1 MRESDVGI
9 FLCRIEAGTV
19 LTDARKVAM
28 TEDLGIRIV
37 LLQGTEKGNESGL
50 LFGSTGVGRIAV
62 GVETS
67 LIADADGVLV
77 VVAGMGADEVFMTRL
92 IHLTVPGDVIVIGGE
107 AEASLVTGDELG
119 DREWTVAA
127 RGATVNNDE
136 INVTHLSN

>member
-50 LFGSTGVGRIAV
+50 LFGSTGVGRIAM

>member
-1 MRESDVGI
+1 
-9 FLCRIEAGTV
+9 
-19 LTDARKVAM
+19 M

-50 LFGSTGVGRIAV
+50 LFLGTGVGRMTV

-77 VVAGMGADEVFMTRL
+77 VVLGMGADEVFMTRL

-119 DREWTVAA
+119 DREWMVAA
-127 RGATVNNDE
+127 RGATVDDDE
-136 INVTHLSN
+136 VDAAHFKN

>member
-77 VVAGMGADEVFMTRL
+77 VVAGMGADEVFVTRL
-92 IHLTVPGDVIVIGGE
+92 IHLTVPGDVVVIGSE

-119 DREWTVAA
+119 DREWMVAA
-127 RGATVNNDE
+127 RGATVDDD
-136 INVTHLSN
+136 

>member
-1 MRESDVGI
+1 MRESDVGV
-9 FLCRIEAGTV
+9 LLGIEAGTV

-28 TEDLGIRIV
+28 TENLGIRIV

-50 LFGSTGVGRIAV
+50 LFGSTGVGRIAM

-77 VVAGMGADEVFMTRL
+77 VMPGMGADEVFMTRL

-119 DREWTVAA
+119 DREGPVAA
-127 RGATVNNDE
+127 RGATVDDDE
-136 INVTHLSN
+136 INASHFFN

>member
-28 TEDLGIRIV
+28 TENLGIRIV

-119 DREWTVAA
+119 DREWMVAA

>member
-1 MRESDVGI
+1 MWESDVGI

-92 IHLTVPGDVIVIGGE
+92 IHLTVPGDVVVIGGE

-119 DREWTVAA
+119 DREWMVAA

>member
-50 LFGSTGVGRIAV
+50 LFGSTGVGRIAI

-136 INVTHLSN
+136 INATHFKN

>member
-50 LFGSTGVGRIAV
+50 LFGSTGVGRIAI

>member
-1 MRESDVGI
+1 MRESEVGV
-9 FLCRIEAGTV
+9 LLGIEAGTV

-92 IHLTVPGDVIVIGGE
+92 IHLTVPGDVVVIGGE

-127 RGATVNNDE
+127 RGATVDDDE
-136 INVTHLSN
+136 VDVTHLSN

>member
-1 MRESDVGI
+1 MLESDVGI

-67 LIADADGVLV
+67 LIADADGVRV
-77 VVAGMGADEVFMTRL
+77 VVASMGADEVFMTRL
-92 IHLTVPGDVIVIGGE
+92 IHLTVPGDVVVIGGE

-119 DREWTVAA
+119 DREWMVAA

>member
-1 MRESDVGI
+1 
-9 FLCRIEAGTV
+9 
-19 LTDARKVAM
+19 M
-28 TEDLGIRIV
+28 TENLGIRIV
-37 LLQGTEKGNESGL
+37 LFQRTEKGNESGL
-50 LFGSTGVGRIAV
+50 LFGSTGVGRTTL

-67 LIADADGVLV
+67 FIADADGVLV

>member
-92 IHLTVPGDVIVIGGE
+92 IHLTVPGDVVVIGGE

-127 RGATVNNDE
+127 RGATVDDDE
-136 INVTHLSN
+136 VNAAHFKN

>member
-28 TEDLGIRIV
+28 TENLGIRIV

-119 DREWTVAA
+119 DREGPVAA
-127 RGATVNNDE
+127 RGATVNDDE
-136 INVTHLSN
+136 VDATHLKN

>member
-50 LFGSTGVGRIAV
+50 LFGSTGVGRVAV

-92 IHLTVPGDVIVIGGE
+92 IHLTVPGDVVVIGGE

-119 DREWTVAA
+119 DREWMVAA

>member
-9 FLCRIEAGTV
+9 FLRGIEAGTV

-28 TEDLGIRIV
+28 TENLGIRIV

-50 LFGSTGVGRIAV
+50 LFGSTGVGRIAM

-77 VVAGMGADEVFMTRL
+77 VMTGMGAGQILMTGL
-92 IHLTVPGDVIVIGGE
+92 IDLTIACDVVVITGE
-107 AEASLVTGDELG
+107 PETGIMAG
-119 DREWTVAA
+119 
-127 RGATVNNDE
+127 NE
-136 INVTHLSN
+136 ILD